1 MISVLITDDEPLA
14 REGLRLLL
22 EHEPDVKIVGEADD
36 GLAAV
41 EQIKALQPDL
51 VLLDVQVPTLDG
63 FEVLRRIEPDCT
75 PTVIFVTA
83 HDRYAVAAFEVGAVD
98 YLLKPFSEDRFQVA
112 LRRARQ
118 NLQRDDAQGHQDLL
132 KVLESHIRRDGPSSA
147 YPRWLTV
154 KRAHRVRLIK
164 VDEIDWIDSA
174 SNYAQLH
181 VQNQTHLIRI
191 TMAELETRLD
201 PRTFV
206 RIHRTTIVNV
216 DRLQEINLL
225 QEGEVS
231 VTLRDGKVLRTS
243 RGFRRRLND
252 IVDSL
257 SR

>member
-14 REGLRLLL
+14 REGMRLLL
-22 EHEPDVKIVGEADD
+22 EHETDVKVVGEADD
-36 GLAAV
+36 GVTAL

-51 VLLDVQVPTLDG
+51 VFLDVQMPTLDG
-63 FEVLRRIEPDCT
+63 FEVLRRIEPDHA

-83 HDRYAVAAFEVGAVD
+83 HDQYAVAAFEVGAVD
-98 YLLKPFSEDRFQVA
+98 YLLKPFSDDRFQVA
-112 LRRARQ
+112 LQRARQ
-118 NLQRDDAQGHQDLL
+118 SLNRDDGLLGHRDPL
-132 KVLESHIRRDGPSSA
+132 KPLEPLKRNGPAPA

-154 KRAHRVRLIK
+154 KRARRVRLIK

-174 SNYAQLH
+174 SNYVQLH
-181 VQNQTHLIRI
+181 VQNQTHLIRM

-201 PRTFV
+201 PQMFV

-225 QEGEVS
+225 PEGEVA

-243 RGFRRRLND
+243 RGFRSRLND
-252 IVDSL
+252 VL
-257 SR
+257 AL